1 MTWLAIN
8 EQPVAYYHEST
19 VDDGESYSISGRIP
33 VFYNGE
39 RSELI
44 VEFSDEVPSG
54 SIVGVR
60 RVYTEGETNT
70 VAKAMDTIQN
80 GDMIDFICD
89 YYSYEGQYLDSYLL
103 GEQLIVDAPLQISD
117 VYIDED
123 SAQLTYLFTDIYNQK
138 YWTTPLA

>member
-70 VAKAMDTIQN
+70 VAKTMDTIQN
-80 GDMIDFICD
+80 GDVIDFICD
-89 YYSYEGQYLDSYLL
+89 YYRYEGQYLDSYLL

-138 YWTTPLA
+138 Y

>member
-70 VAKAMDTIQN
+70 VAKTMDTIQN
-80 GDMIDFICD
+80 GDVIDFICD

>member
-70 VAKAMDTIQN
+70 VAKTMDTIQN
-80 GDMIDFICD
+80 GDVIDFICD

-138 YWTTPLA
+138 Y

>member
-19 VDDGESYSISGRIP
+19 VDDGESYSISCRIP

-70 VAKAMDTIQN
+70 VAKTMDTIQN
-80 GDMIDFICD
+80 GDVIDFICD

-138 YWTTPLA
+138 YWITPLA

>member
-70 VAKAMDTIQN
+70 VAKTMVTIQN
-80 GDMIDFICD
+80 GDVIDFICD

>member
-80 GDMIDFICD
+80 GDVIDFICD

-138 YWTTPLA
+138 YWTTPVA